1 MRNSRLF
8 PIFLVVFIDLLG
20 FGLILPLLPFY
31 AENYAASALLI
42 GLLTAS
48 YSAAQLIA
56 APILGRLS
64 DRYGRR
70 PVLLV
75 SVGGTFFG
83 FLLLGF
89 ADPLGRAIAS
99 LFSGGSPSIAFQNS
113 AILGIMFL
121 SRIIDG
127 LTGGNITVA
136 QAYISDI
143 TDQKDRAKGLGL
155 IGAAFGLGFILGPAA
170 GGLLS
175 TWGFAVPAFV
185 AAGLAAI
192 NLITIFLYL
201 PESLTLV
208 MRDQLAKRARP
219 TFTLSALLKALN
231 RVRVGPLIQIRFL
244 FGMAFSMLQTIF
256 PLYAQSHL
264 GLNALRTGFVLTYVG
279 VLAALVQG
287 VFVGRI
293 SRRFS
298 DPLIILW
305 GSATMSIAL
314 LAWAGVQNVWMML
327 VVLTPIA
334 LAGGTLNTI
343 INSALTKAVY
353 PEEIGGTLGLS
364 ASVESLTRVISPS
377 LGGFLL
383 GSLGPWAPGVFGG
396 LVMAWVTS
404 FTWRRIIQCPDPLLP
419 ERNSDTNLEPSSSIE

>member
-20 FGLILPLLPFY
+20 FSLILPLLPFY
-31 AENYAASALLI
+31 AENYGASSLLI

-48 YSAAQLIA
+48 YAAAQLIG
-56 APILGRLS
+56 APIMGRLS

-70 PVLLV
+70 PILLA
-75 SVGGTFFG
+75 SVAGTLFG

-89 ADPLGRAIAS
+89 ADPLGRLLANLLTQGTPTAA
-99 LFSGGSPSIAFQNS
+99 LQNS
-113 AILGIMFL
+113 MILGILFL

-143 TDQKDRAKGLGL
+143 TEQKDRAKGLGL
-155 IGAAFGLGFILGPAA
+155 IGAAFGLGFILGPAV

-175 TWGFAVPAFV
+175 TWGYAVPAFA
-185 AAGLAAI
+185 AAGLATL
-192 NLITIFLYL
+192 NLFMIIFNL
-201 PESLTLV
+201 PESLTLE
-208 MRDQLAKRARP
+208 MRAKLSEQIRP
-219 TFTLSALLKALN
+219 AFTLSALLKALN
-231 RVRVGPLIQIRFL
+231 RVRVGPLIHIRFF
-244 FGMAFSMLQTIF
+244 FGMAFSMFQTIF

-264 GLNALRTGFVLTYVG
+264 GLNALKTGFVLTYVG
-279 VLAALVQG
+279 ILAALVQG
-287 VFVGRI
+287 VAVGRI
-293 SRRFS
+293 SRRFP
-298 DPLIILW
+298 DPQIILW
-305 GSATMSIAL
+305 GSAVMSVAF
-314 LAWAGVQNVWMML
+314 LAWAGVSNVWMML
-327 VVLTPIA
+327 VALTPIA

-343 INSALTKAVY
+343 LNSALTKAVY

-383 GSLGPWAPGVFGG
+383 GSLGAWAPGIFGALMMG
-396 LVMAWVTS
+396 WATS
-404 FTWRRIIQCPDPLLP
+404 FAWRRIVRNPDPILP
-419 ERNSDTNLEPSSSIE
+419 ERRWDAGLSSSSNTE

>member
-8 PIFLVVFIDLLG
+8 PIFLVVFVDLLG

-31 AENYAASALLI
+31 AENYGASAILI

-48 YSAAQLIA
+48 YAAAQLIG
-56 APILGRLS
+56 APVMGRLS

-70 PVLLV
+70 PVLV
-75 SVGGTFFG
+75 ASIGGTLFG

-89 ADPLGRAIAS
+89 ADPLGKTLAY
-99 LFSGGSPSIAFQNS
+99 LFSNASPKLMLQNS
-113 AILGIMFL
+113 CILGIMFI

-136 QAYISDI
+136 QAYISDV

-185 AAGLAAI
+185 AASLAAVNLASIII
-192 NLITIFLYL
+192 NL
-201 PESLTLV
+201 PESLTTE
-208 MRDQLAKRARP
+208 MRARLSMRARP
-219 TFTLSALLKALN
+219 AFTLNALLQAIT
-231 RVRVGPLIQIRFL
+231 RVRVGPLIHIRFF
-244 FGMAFSMLQTIF
+244 FGLAFSMFQTIF

-264 GLNALRTGFVLTYVG
+264 ELNAVKTGFVLTYVG

-287 VFVGRI
+287 LAVGRI

-298 DPLIILW
+298 DPQIIVW
-305 GSATMSIAL
+305 GSAIMGVAL
-314 LAWAGVQNVWMML
+314 FAWAGVPNVWVML
-327 VVLTPIA
+327 VVITPIA

-343 INSALTKAVY
+343 LNSALTKAVY

-364 ASVESLTRVISPS
+364 TSAESLTRVISPT
-377 LGGFLL
+377 LGGLLL
-383 GSLGPWAPGVFGG
+383 GSLGPWAPGVFGA
-396 LVMAWVTS
+396 LLMAWVTS
-404 FTWRRIIQCPDPLLP
+404 FAWRRLLQNPDPLLP
-419 ERNSDTNLEPSSSIE
+419 GRYQANMETSSGID

>member
-31 AENYAASALLI
+31 AENYGASALLI

-48 YSAAQLIA
+48 YAAAQLIG
-56 APILGRLS
+56 APVLGRLS
-64 DRYGRR
+64 DQHGRR
-70 PVLLV
+70 PILLL
-75 SVGGTFFG
+75 SIGGTLFG

-89 ADPLGRAIAS
+89 ADPLGRALAS
-99 LFSGGSPSIAFQNS
+99 LFSNGSATIALQNA
-113 AILGIMFL
+113 AILGIMFT

-185 AAGLAAI
+185 AAGLAAL
-192 NLITIFLYL
+192 NLVSIFIYL
-201 PESLTLV
+201 PESLTPEV
-208 MRDQLAKRARP
+208 RAQLSARARP
-219 TFTLSALLKALN
+219 AFTLAALSKALN
-231 RVRVGPLIQIRFL
+231 RVRVGPLIHIRF
-244 FGMAFSMLQTIF
+244 FYGMAFSMFQTIF

-264 GLNALRTGFVLTYVG
+264 GLNAVKTGFVLTYVG
-279 VLAALVQG
+279 ILAALVQG
-287 VFVGRI
+287 VAVGRI
-293 SRRFS
+293 SRRFP
-298 DPLIILW
+298 DPQIILW
-305 GSATMSIAL
+305 SSAIMSL
-314 LAWAGVQNVWMML
+314 SFLAWAGVPNVWLML
-327 VVLTPIA
+327 VAMTPIA
-334 LAGGTLNTI
+334 VAGGTLNTI
-343 INSALTKAVY
+343 LNSALTKAVY

-364 ASVESLTRVISPS
+364 ASAESLTRVISPS
-377 LGGFLL
+377 LGGLLL
-383 GSLGPWAPGVFGG
+383 GSLGPWALGVFCALMMG
-396 LVMAWVTS
+396 WVTS
-404 FTWRRIIQCPDPLLP
+404 FAWRRIVKNPDPLLP
-419 ERNSDTNLEPSSSIE
+419 ERNWPTNLGSSPSID